1 MHLRSLRS
9 IGLTLALVVA
19 GLASRPSVGQQKKS
33 GGDKYA
39 LLVGVRKYDPNELRG
54 LPYSEP
60 DVVELSGVLKAEGYK
75 PGNVVLMTQTAGAD
89 DTRFLPLAANV
100 RKELKLLLDEMDED
114 DSVLIAL
121 AGHGVQFQGENESY
135 FCPADARLADKSTLI
150 PLSEI
155 YKALENSRAGLKV
168 LLVDACRNDPQSQ
181 NSRDREVVKLESV
194 TRPQRT
200 PPPGGVVAFFSC
212 SEGEKAFEHAELKH
226 GVFFHFVIQA
236 LKGAAVGPDQNDV
249 LVPDLVKYVTRQVKD
264 FVREKYGVK
273 QQPELKG
280 TIRDLVPLVSLG
292 PRSLSTAR
300 GTASLAVF
308 FRPIGEPLAAGLKR
322 PPAQPHV
329 VFVVPGGGGDRL
341 GLRPGDVVLQ
351 VDGFDV
357 STVEESTAA
366 IRNRELGS
374 RIELTVARAGQQV
387 TLSGPYVTQ
396 LPDSQVMS
404 RVRQLAE
411 RGEIEAEFYLGYL
424 LANGQFTVKDDG
436 EAVPWYRKAAEKGH
450 AAAQND
456 LGWMYGDGRG
466 VPKDDAQAVAWFRKA
481 ADQGNAAA
489 QNNLGWMYREGRGV
503 VKDDTEAVAVVSQSP
518 PTRATAI
525 AQNNLGLMYKM
536 GAALRRTTLRR
547 LRGFAKPPTRAT
559 PWAQIKLGLMY
570 ENGRGVPKDDAQ
582 AAAWYRKAADQG
594 NASVQNRSRLDVRER
609 SRRAEGLTLRRW
621 PGIARPRTRETP
633 SPKLNLGSDV
643 RELVGACRR
652 TTLRRLRGIARPPS
666 RATPTPRLTSA

>member
-1 MHLRSLRS
+1 MHMRSIRS

-19 GLASRPSVGQQKKS
+19 GLASRPSLGQQKKS

-100 RKELKLLLDEMDED
+100 RKELKLLLDEVDED

-121 AGHGVQFQGENESY
+121 AGHGVQFLGENESY

-273 QQPELKG
+273 QQPDLKG
-280 TIRDLVPLVSLG
+280 TIRDLVPLVSLDR
-292 PRSLSTAR
+292 RSPSTVR
-300 GTASLAVF
+300 GTASLAVEL
-308 FRPIGEPLAAGLKR
+308 RPIGEPLAAGLKR
-322 PPAQPHV
+322 PPSQPQV

-341 GLRPGDVVLQ
+341 GLRPGDVVVQ

-366 IRNRELGS
+366 IRNRELGA

-424 LANGQFTVKDDG
+424 LAHGQFTVKDDR
-436 EAVPWYRKAAEKGH
+436 EAVPWFRKAAEKGH
-450 AAAQND
+450 ATAQNS
-456 LGWMYGDGRG
+456 LGWMYHEGRG
-466 VPKDDAQAVAWFRKA
+466 VPKDDTQAIAWIRKSA
-481 ADQGNAAA
+481 GKGNADA

-503 VKDDTEAVAVVSQSP
+503 LKDDAEAVVWFRKAANQGA
-518 PTRATAI
+518 AT
-525 AQNNLGLMYKM
+525 AQNNLGLMYKE
-536 GAALRRTTLRR
+536 GRGVTKDDTEAIAWFRKAADQGNPLAEINLGLMYAKDEAFRRTTLRR
-547 LRGFAKPPTRAT
+547 LPGFAKPPTRAT
-559 PWAQIKLGLMY
+559 P
-570 ENGRGVPKDDAQ
+570 RP
-582 AAAWYRKAADQG
+582 
-594 NASVQNRSRLDVRER
+594 SV
-609 SRRAEGLTLRRW
+609 
-621 PGIARPRTRETP
+621 
-633 SPKLNLGSDV
+633 
-643 RELVGACRR
+643 
-652 TTLRRLRGIARPPS
+652 
-666 RATPTPRLTSA
+666 TSA

>member
-1 MHLRSLRS
+1 MHMRSLRSIRS

-19 GLASRPSVGQQKKS
+19 GLASRPSLGQQKKS

-60 DVVELSGVLKAEGYK
+60 NVVELSGVLKAEGYK
-75 PGNVVLMTQTAGAD
+75 QGNVMLMTQTVGAE
-89 DTRFLPLAANV
+89 DTRLLPLAANV

-114 DSVLIAL
+114 DSVLVAL

-181 NSRDREVVKLESV
+181 NSRSREVVKLESV

-212 SEGEKAFEHAELKH
+212 SEGEKAFEHADLKH

-280 TIRDLVPLVSLG
+280 TIRDLVPLVILG

-300 GTASLAVF
+300 GTASLAF
-308 FRPIGEPLAAGLKR
+308 LCRPIGEPLAAGLKR
-322 PPAQPHV
+322 PPAQPQV
-329 VFVVPGGGGDRL
+329 VFVVPGGGGDHL
-341 GLRPGDVVLQ
+341 GLRPGDVVLR

-357 STVEESTAA
+357 STPEESIAA

-374 RIELTVARAGQQV
+374 RIELTVVRAGQQV
-387 TLSGPYVTQ
+387 TLSGPFVTQ
-396 LPDSQVMS
+396 LTDSQVMS

-411 RGEIEAEFYLGYL
+411 RGETEAEFFLGNN
-424 LANGQFTVKDDG
+424 LANGHFTVKDEG
-436 EAVPWYRKAAEKGH
+436 EAARWYREAAEKGH
-450 AAAQND
+450 AAAQNS
-456 LGWMYGDGRG
+456 
-466 VPKDDAQAVAWFRKA
+466 
-481 ADQGNAAA
+481 
-489 QNNLGWMYREGRGV
+489 LGWMYREGRGV
-503 VKDDTEAVAVVSQSP
+503 AKDDTQAVAWLRKSAAQGH
-518 PTRATAI
+518 AA
-525 AQNNLGLMYKM
+525 AQNNLGLMYKEGR
-536 GAALRRTTLRR
+536 GAPKDDTEAIAWFRKSAGQGHALAQNNLGVMYEHG
-547 LRGFAKPPTRAT
+547 RGV
-559 PWAQIKLGLMY
+559 AQDLSQAAAWYYKAAQRGNGLAQCNLGLMF
-570 ENGRGVPKDDAQ
+570 EHGRGVAQ
-582 AAAWYRKAADQG
+582 DVNGAVAWYRKAAAGG
-594 NASVQNRSRLDVRER
+594 NQ
-609 SRRAEGLTLRRW
+609 RAAE
-621 PGIARPRTRETP
+621 
-633 SPKLNLGSDV
+633 S
-643 RELVGACRR
+643 
-652 TTLRRLRGIARPPS
+652 LRRLNVQP
-666 RATPTPRLTSA
+666 

>member
-1 MHLRSLRS
+1 MHLRSIRS

-60 DVVELSGVLKAEGYK
+60 DVVELSSVLKAEGYK

-100 RKELKLLLDEMDED
+100 RKELKLLLDEVDED

-249 LVPDLVKYVTRQVKD
+249 LVLDVVKYVTRQVKD
-264 FVREKYGVK
+264 FVRENYGVK
-273 QQPELKG
+273 QQPDMKG

-300 GTASLAVF
+300 GTALLAVF
-308 FRPIGEPLAAGLKR
+308 WRPIGESLAAGLKR
-322 PPAQPHV
+322 PPAQPQV
-329 VFVVPGGGGDRL
+329 AFVVPGGGGDHL
-341 GLRPGDVVLQ
+341 GLRVCSKSLCCGPSPWSLVPKPIPVLRPGQPTEHQLNHADPDLRLAGISQVFIILAVNPAPTQPAEGSLHHPPPRQQLKPSVPGRSADDLNHIPPVLRDPSVQGVIVVLG
-351 VDGFDV
+351 V
-357 STVEESTAA
+357 
-366 IRNRELGS
+366 R
-374 RIELTVARAGQQV
+374 
-387 TLSGPYVTQ
+387 PQ
-396 LPDSQVMS
+396 LPQA
-404 RVRQLAE
+404 RERFARQLAE
-411 RGEIEAEFYLGYL
+411 
-424 LANGQFTVKDDG
+424 
-436 EAVPWYRKAAEKGH
+436 
-450 AAAQND
+450 D
-456 LGWMYGDGRG
+456 LRCRRRIIHGRTGDGHG
-466 VPKDDAQAVAWFRKA
+466 
-481 ADQGNAAA
+481 
-489 QNNLGWMYREGRGV
+489 
-503 VKDDTEAVAVVSQSP
+503 
-518 PTRATAI
+518 
-525 AQNNLGLMYKM
+525 
-536 GAALRRTTLRR
+536 
-547 LRGFAKPPTRAT
+547 
-559 PWAQIKLGLMY
+559 
-570 ENGRGVPKDDAQ
+570 
-582 AAAWYRKAADQG
+582 
-594 NASVQNRSRLDVRER
+594 
-609 SRRAEGLTLRRW
+609 
-621 PGIARPRTRETP
+621 
-633 SPKLNLGSDV
+633 
-643 RELVGACRR
+643 
-652 TTLRRLRGIARPPS
+652 
-666 RATPTPRLTSA
+666 